1 MSYSRFYLVFLILIS
16 SFSYTAKAEFEL
28 NLNKGLA
35 AYLEKDYTAAVKFLE
50 VALSENPDSPTA
62 NHILGVSL
70 VRLNNYEE
78 SIKYLEKAKSL
89 DSNIKGIH
97 LDLGTAYLDAGKL
110 KPALNEFEEAVR
122 REPSGIALYNLG
134 YTQYKL
140 GNYEEAIDSLDK
152 AAKLDSDI
160 AAQAHYYSGLSRYRL
175 PEYEAA
181 KLDFQSVRDL
191 KPGTDLAGSAQEYL
205 DAISRV
211 TKKYYGA
218 VSAGVQYDDNVV
230 LEPDEVE
237 IADQGDVRGV
247 FYLNL
252 GYKPYLKP
260 DAVIGGDYRAFFSF
274 HNDLE
279 NFNVQDHRF
288 KLFGE
293 KRTVVG
299 EKPVSFN
306 LEYFYDLVLVDG
318 SPADNLFSQ
327 THSLRPRA
335 FVRWSNITST
345 EFSYQVRYDNFDDF
359 PERDAVNNNFTL
371 AQIFR
376 LREGRLQLKPGFNFS
391 INSADDVQGRR
402 NFDYTAPEVFVE
414 GLAFLPYG
422 LTVFTDA
429 HYFREDYYNDPFDR
443 VDNQVGVRVVVSKK
457 LYSIFSLDLGYQH
470 ISNISDSDVPGPEP
484 FDYSRNIFSATF
496 SARF

>member
-1 MSYSRFYLVFLILIS
+1 MSNRWTYPLFLSIAFIFTYPAL
-16 SFSYTAKAEFEL
+16 AEFEL

-35 AYLEKDYTAAVKFLE
+35 AYLEKDFESAIKFLKE
-50 VALSENPDSPTA
+50 ALAENPDNPTA

-70 VRLNNYEE
+70 IRLNTYDE
-78 SIKYLEKAKSL
+78 SIKYLEKAKTL
-89 DSNIKGIH
+89 DPNTEGINF
-97 LDLGTAYLDAGKL
+97 DLGIAYLGVGDPKR
-110 KPALNEFEEAVR
+110 ALPEFEEAVI
-122 REPSGIALYNLG
+122 REPSGIAYYNLG
-134 YTQYKL
+134 YTQYRL
-140 GNYEEAIDSLDK
+140 GNYEGAIDSLEK
-152 AAKLDSDI
+152 AAKLDPDI
-160 AAQAHYYSGLSRYRL
+160 AVQARYYSGLSRYRISD
-175 PEYEAA
+175 YEAA
-181 KLDFQSVRDL
+181 KVDFQTARDL
-191 KPGTDLAGSAQEYL
+191 KPGSDLAVSSQEYL
-205 DAISRV
+205 DAIGRA
-211 TKKYYGA
+211 TKRYYGA

-230 LEPDEVE
+230 LEPGE
-237 IADQGDVRGV
+237 IEISDQGDVRGV

-274 HNDLE
+274 HKDLE

-288 KLFGE
+288 KLYGE
-293 KRTVVG
+293 KRTKLG
-299 EKPVSFN
+299 EKPVAFK
-306 LEYFYDLVLVDG
+306 LEYFYDLELIDG

-327 THSLRPRA
+327 THSISPRS
-335 FVRWSNITST
+335 FVRWSNTTTT
-345 EFSYQVRYDNFDDF
+345 EFSYQIRYDNFDDF
-359 PERDAVNNNFTL
+359 PERDAVNNNLTV

-376 LREGRLQLKPGFNFS
+376 LYEGRLQLKPGFNFA
-391 INSADDVQGRR
+391 INSADDIDGRR
-402 NFDYTAPEVFVE
+402 NFDYTSPQVFIE
-414 GLAFLPYG
+414 GLAFLPLG

-443 VDNQVGVRVVVSKK
+443 VDNQLGVRVVVSKK